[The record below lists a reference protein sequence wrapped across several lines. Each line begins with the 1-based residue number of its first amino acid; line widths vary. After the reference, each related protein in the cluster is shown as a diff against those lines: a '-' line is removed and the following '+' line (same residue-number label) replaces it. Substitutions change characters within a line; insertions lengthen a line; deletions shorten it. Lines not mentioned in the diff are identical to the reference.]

1 MIILCNIF
9 AKMCNTKIYKNTYI
23 RLLTLFKNFNNI
35 SEKDELFNVLFY
47 S

>member
-9 AKMCNTKIYKNTYI
+9 AKMCNAKIYKNTYI